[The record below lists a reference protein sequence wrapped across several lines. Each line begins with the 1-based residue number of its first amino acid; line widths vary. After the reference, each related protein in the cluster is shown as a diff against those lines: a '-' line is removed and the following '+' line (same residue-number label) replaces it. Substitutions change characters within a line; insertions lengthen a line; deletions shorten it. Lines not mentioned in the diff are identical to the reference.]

1 MEYNDDG
8 LTLNYDLLKTTFPS
22 KRGWNK
28 FLNNR
33 PSHAPKEDYV
43 YYGKHRG
50 AVKSFNPPVIT
61 DSINLTNKSLL
72 TPALDVEAEYKLEQV
87 RLQNSKVNY
96 PRITHA
102 LSNGLSKNTNTSM
115 VKNGWTKEADG
126 FNSENSSPRGSN
138 NHQNDPGSEED
149 RIGRDVTE
157 SKVLS
162 KKIAKG
168 EKPGKKRNNKAG
180 KLFKKSAEE
189 PKSLLGQGLESK
201 ESGSEGKYLKNRIP
215 SFSEEYDNQNMY
227 SINRRFYFNPINPS
241 LQTTFSKDLV

>member
-28 FLNNR
+28 FLKNR
-33 PSHAPKEDYV
+33 SSRTPKEDYV

-50 AVKSFNPPVIT
+50 ALNSFNPPVIT
-61 DSINLTNKSLL
+61 DSLNLTNKSLL
-72 TPALDVEAEYKLEQV
+72 TPSLDVEAEYKLEQV
-87 RLQNSKVNY
+87 RLHNNKTNY
-96 PRITHA
+96 PRITPA
-102 LSNGLSKNTNTSM
+102 LSNGLSQNTNSSM
-115 VKNGWTKEADG
+115 VKNGWTKEPDG
-126 FNSENSSPRGSN
+126 FNSGNSSPRDSN
-138 NHQNDPGSEED
+138 HHQNDLGSEDEK
-149 RIGRDVTE
+149 IGRDVTE

-168 EKPGKKRNNKAG
+168 EKPGKKRNNRAG
-180 KLFKKSAEE
+180 KFIRKNAEE
-189 PKSLLGQGLESK
+189 PKSLAERGLESK
-201 ESGSEGKYLKNRIP
+201 ENGPEGKYLKNRIP

-241 LQTTFSKDLV
+241 L